1 MIDLRRIVRR
11 VTSWWMERP
20 TQRRAARLKARRAE
34 LIARIR
40 VEASRHGK
48 VRPLFDQLR
57 DATNE
62 LLRLEQR
69 RVQ

>member
-1 MIDLRRIVRR
+1 MSLRRIARIIVA
-11 VTSWWMERP
+11 WWAERP
-20 TQRRAARLKARRAE
+20 TQRRAARLKARRSE

-40 VEASRHGK
+40 VEGSRHRK